1 MDNKEIPQLS
11 IDVVAAAIDQWLG
24 RKGFGYDYVKLG
36 KLMAAV
42 DTARFIE
49 EHLPT
54 APIYP
59 SRALLHRAAF
69 NERRVPGMVL
79 EFGVAS
85 GKSINFIARELPQET
100 IYGFDSFQGLPE
112 DWISNYRKGHF
123 AQNVPEVADNVELVI
138 GLFDETLP
146 GFLAKHPE
154 DISYLHIDCDLYSS
168 TRSILQL
175 LGHRIRPGTVIV
187 FDEYFNY
194 PSWREHEHKA
204 FMEFVEERDVKF
216 HFLGA
221 VHSSVQASILVDSIG
236 LAHE

>member
-1 MDNKEIPQLS
+1 MEKSEIPQSS
-11 IDVVAAAIDQWLG
+11 IDVVVAAIDQWLG
-24 RKGFGYDYVKLG
+24 RKSIGYDYVKIG

-42 DTARFIE
+42 DTAKFIE

-54 APIYP
+54 APIYS
-59 SRALLHRAAF
+59 SRGLLHQAALR
-69 NERRVPGMVL
+69 ERRTPGMVL

-85 GKSINFIARELPQET
+85 GKSIDFIAKNLPQET
-100 IYGFDSFQGLPE
+100 IYGFDSFEGLPE
-112 DWISNYRKGHF
+112 DWISSYRKGHF
-123 AQNVPEVADNVELVI
+123 AQKVPQVADNVELVV

-146 GFLAKHPE
+146 GFLARHP
-154 DISYLHIDCDLYSS
+154 DDVSYLHIDCDLYSS

-175 LGHRIRPGTVIV
+175 LGGRIRAGTVIV

-194 PSWREHEHKA
+194 PSWRQHEHKA

-221 VHSSVQASILVDSIG
+221 VHSSVQASILIDSIG
-236 LAHE
+236 